1 MKISDVQYDC
11 HKNAVSKGWWDEKRN
26 VGESLALIHSEVSEA
41 LEEYRK
47 GVDLKE
53 IYFDSNGKPL
63 GFPTEI
69 ADVVIR
75 IFDLCGGLEIDL
87 EDAIKVKMKYNKTR
101 SYRHGNKIA

>member
-1 MKISDVQYDC
+1 MAS
-11 HKNAVSKGWWDEKRN
+11 SKGWWDEKRN
-26 VGESLALIHSEVSEA
+26 VGESLCLIHSEVSEA

-53 IYFDSNGKPL
+53 IYFDGAGKPL
-63 GFPTEI
+63 GFPTEL

-75 IFDLCGGLEIDL
+75 LLDLCGGLDIDL
-87 EDAIKVKMKYNKTR
+87 EDAIKVKMKYNKKR

>member
-1 MKISDVQYDC
+1 MDISELQDEC
-11 HKNAVSKGWWDEKRN
+11 HKIASSKGWWDKKRN
-26 VGESLALIHSEVSEA
+26 VGESLCLIHSEVSEA

-53 IYFDSNGKPL
+53 VYFDGNGKPL
-63 GFPTEI
+63 GFPTEL

-75 IFDLCGGLEIDL
+75 IFDLCGGLGIDL
-87 EDAIKVKMKYNKTR
+87 EDAIKVKMKYNKKR